1 MTFLI
6 IADTIPFPPL
16 NGKELPAAKLFE
28 QLSKKYQ
35 VHLLVL
41 SSNKAAEQKKTH
53 QIPENISLINII
65 QFTRKNRKKL
75 LRQILNP
82 AANTGSF
89 NWPDEVI
96 KQTLTGKHYDWLW
109 VYPVTYLSFIEHAKK
124 LNIDFYSKI
133 AVGLNDSLTW
143 LYRDSLN
150 ELICSRIIKKR
161 YITDWIMSFF
171 IAPMEKKWLRNTD
184 FIHVQTETEK
194 IKIENLLPLN
204 SKASIVVAPNGVKEE
219 LLRCNYQ
226 GSGSNLILFM
236 TQLDGGRVDESEWF
250 CKKVWPLIIQKI
262 PAAKL
267 LIVGKPP
274 VKPLGYIQKHPS
286 IIVNGYAE
294 NLEELFN
301 RVRIVV
307 VPTFHGT
314 GLINRILDSLTAGVP
329 TVSTPQAIAT
339 FSGLT
344 EGAHILSAQNP
355 VHFANHVT
363 ALYNDENYA
372 RQIAAKGR
380 NYAASFQSWTL
391 FTHSIENAF
400 INENS

>member
-6 IADTIPFPPL
+6 IADSVPFPPL

-28 QLSKKYQ
+28 QLAKKYQ

-41 SSNKAAEQKKTH
+41 TSNKAAEQKKTD
-53 QIPENISLINII
+53 QIPQSISLTNII
-65 QFTRKNRKKL
+65 QFTRKSRKKL
-75 LRQILNP
+75 LTQLLNP

-96 KQTLTGKHYDWLW
+96 KETLTGKHYDWLW

-124 LNIDFYSKI
+124 LNINFYSKI

-150 ELICSRIIKKR
+150 ELIHSRIIKKR

-171 IAPMEKKWLRNTD
+171 IAPMEKKWLQDTD
-184 FIHVQTETEK
+184 FIHVQTAAEK
-194 IKIENLLPLN
+194 TKIEKLLRQK
-204 SKASIVVAPNGVKEE
+204 SKASIIVAPNGVKEE
-219 LLRCNYQ
+219 LLRCNYE
-226 GSGSNLILFM
+226 GSGSNLVLFM

-274 VKPLGYIQKHPS
+274 VKQLGYIQKYPS

-294 NLEELFN
+294 NLEDLFKT
-301 RVRIVV
+301 VRISV

-339 FSGLT
+339 FPGLKAS
-344 EGAHILSAQNP
+344 EHILSSMDPAQ
-355 VHFANHVT
+355 FANHVT

-372 RQIAAKGR
+372 QKIGNKGR
-380 NYAASFQSWTL
+380 NYAAAFQSWPQ
-391 FTHSIENAF
+391 FTNTIENAL
-400 INENS
+400 INKK